1 MSQNTSFR
9 LFMTSI
15 KRDFAFLI
23 TEKASEFFFSDIIAK
38 NDSDACAL
46 FPVDRL
52 TNAPELLSWK
62 SCN

>member
-1 MSQNTSFR
+1 
-9 LFMTSI
+9 MTSI

-23 TEKASEFFFSDIIAK
+23 TEKASEAFFSDIIAK

-52 TNAPELLSWK
+52 TNAPELLSRK